1 MWLFHNIT
9 ADASWEDLC
18 TISSYLIEWRLLPS
32 LDPFPA
38 GQLQTCPFLACFDCI
53 GSHVMCGCL
62 TADIG
67 CVCLLNVFEHPW
79 HVFYPCHG
87 RYSIGVLPE
96 NPRTSNQ
103 TGTFWCCVLAFI
115 FYNQESCFVRRLC
128 REEEAKVQE
137 GKTRDHCK
145 SKPQNDN
152 RCSNWKV
159 RAPKLC
165 CCVSN
170 FLGAAFLRPRKL
182 LLNFIYWSV
191 EIHQGKYAWS
201 FADYSFLFLSLGM
214 TFQQCPCTFHDIL
227 WWWSL
232 LVYVISFLLLML
244 K

>member
-9 ADASWEDLC
+9 TDASWEDLC

-32 LDPFPA
+32 LDPFLA
-38 GQLQTCPFLACFDCI
+38 GQSQTCPFLACLDCI
-53 GSHVMCGCL
+53 GSYVICGCL

-96 NPRTSNQ
+96 NPRTSKK
-103 TGTFWCCVLAFI
+103 TGTLKFFWCCVLVFI
-115 FYNQESCFVRRLC
+115 FYNQESCIVRRLC

-137 GKTRDHCK
+137 GKIREHCK
-145 SKPQNDN
+145 SKQQNNN
-152 RCSNWKV
+152 RYSNWKV

-165 CCVSN
+165 CYVSN

-182 LLNFIYWSV
+182 LLNFIYLLT
-191 EIHQGKYAWS
+191 Y
-201 FADYSFLFLSLGM
+201 LFIGVSRFIREYMHEALQIILFCFCHWEWPFNNVPAHFM
-214 TFQQCPCTFHDIL
+214 TFCDSGI
-227 WWWSL
+227 
-232 LVYVISFLLLML
+232 Y
-244 K
+244 